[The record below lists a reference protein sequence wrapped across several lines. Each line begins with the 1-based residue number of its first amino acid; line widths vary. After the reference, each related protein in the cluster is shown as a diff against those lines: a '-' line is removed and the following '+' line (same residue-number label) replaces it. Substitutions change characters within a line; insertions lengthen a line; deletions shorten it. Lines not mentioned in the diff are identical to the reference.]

1 MVEFFV
7 LFGLALDVLEELV
20 LVFGFACE
28 DVDLN
33 GDGLVMIQI
42 IALVDFTE
50 PALSEQFESLVLVV
64 DDGPALL
71 SVLAVGF
78 LVSEFQLFFVDVD
91 RVLHGLEL
99 LLERSDLLA

>member
-7 LFGLALDVLEELV
+7 LFCLALDVLEELV

-33 GDGLVMIQI
+33 GDDLVMIQI
-42 IALVDFTE
+42 IALVDLPE
-50 PALSEQFESLVLVV
+50 PALSKQFKSLVLVV

-71 SVLAVGF
+71 CVLAVGL
-78 LVSEFQLFFVDVD
+78 LVCEFQLFFVDVD

-99 LLERSDLLA
+99 LLERGDLLA